1 MDTGSCVHWLLK
13 GVVHEIFD
21 LNFFHDSNPS
31 GPLINR
37 LSIFELCFDFA
48 EIFDHKV

>member
-31 GPLINR
+31 GPLINN
-37 LSIFELCFDFA
+37 IFEFGFDCA
-48 EIFDHKV
+48 KIFNHKV